1 MQLTIG
7 ANCWDGARRI
17 SLTKEVE
24 VLIRVVENKSSFI
37 DKLSRGSKRLNYPK
51 VKRILG
57 YAAPLILLLNG
68 LPPFGIMSAFAQ
80 SVGVA
85 PTVGGAISTAA
96 KTKILHAF
104 DPLIEMIQSL
114 SYPIAGVMIA
124 GGCLFIMVGNRER
137 GMQMLQNAAIGY
149 ILVQLAPML
158 LSLLVG
164 VGSTL

>member
-1 MQLTIG
+1 MQITVG
-7 ANCWDGARRI
+7 AKCWDGAHRI
-17 SLTKEVE
+17 TLFKEAEVLSQLVE
-24 VLIRVVENKSSFI
+24 VKARFT
-37 DKLSRGSKRLNYPK
+37 DKLKHGAKRLNDPK

-57 YAAPLILLLNG
+57 YALPLILLVNG
-68 LPPFGIMSAFAQ
+68 LPPFGITSAFAQ
-80 SVGVA
+80 SVSA
-85 PTVGGAISTAA
+85 SPTVAGAISTAA

-124 GGCLFIMVGNRER
+124 GGCLFIMVGNREK
-137 GMQMLQNAAIGY
+137 GMQMLQNAAMGY